1 MLKNFNLGYIPTSHE
16 SVGPSNL
23 LNGQDESA
31 KARITF
37 AEMEYPQSLTPVAK
51 RRSGEFLRRM
61 AEKDLDSFFAK
72 KDKSK
77 KKNKSKIT
85 IDDLTPDSSIG
96 IGSISST
103 PTVLTSEKKK
113 KKKSK
118 DKVKDKEPSSA
129 KAISKEEDAEWNDFE
144 SEEVDYSGLKIQN
157 LQIASKEEEEV
168 NEEREGNSDTDEDG
182 EKREKGQD
190 GPWNKATGEGALQQE
205 MAHEAP
211 PTRKE
216 EAPAPAPVKS
226 GKYVPPSMR
235 GRTDNPEPLRRVPK
249 SRKVAPDLR
258 NQDEFPS
265 LGANP
270 LPQEIDTDPR
280 QFERVRQ
287 GGKYDDSHQR
297 SAPRLQLGNKYASL
311 SNTGD

>member
-1 MLKNFNLGYIPTSHE
+1 M
-16 SVGPSNL
+16 V
-23 LNGQDESA
+23 
-31 KARITF
+31 
-37 AEMEYPQSLTPVAK
+37 
-51 RRSGEFLRRM
+51 
-61 AEKDLDSFFAK
+61 
-72 KDKSK
+72 
-77 KKNKSKIT
+77 
-85 IDDLTPDSSIG
+85 
-96 IGSISST
+96 
-103 PTVLTSEKKK
+103 TV
-113 KKKSK
+113 
-118 DKVKDKEPSSA
+118 
-129 KAISKEEDAEWNDFE
+129 EDAEWNDFE

-270 LPQEIDTDPR
+270 LPQEIDTHEILPYFDGFPYFLKKKNR
-280 QFERVRQ
+280 FGR
-287 GGKYDDSHQR
+287 
-297 SAPRLQLGNKYASL
+297 KYAFNLTQAVLVVSCIVVE
-311 SNTGD
+311 SNATFSVARSDWWFSTN